1 MQQLTIDIDA
11 AGTIE
16 NPAVQQGSNAQA
28 RRRWGAYM
36 HRQGDKIK
44 PIPGAFLHRYEIE
57 RLDVSRVP
65 VGAYIGFGAEIL
77 SPSGEWGKT
86 RMLYQVRDRDSSSIT
101 LEAVQEWNIPFSY
114 DAATAPECLFLM
126 DGLGR
131 AEAYIKY
138 LQTAVQRL
146 MNERRGH

>member
-1 MQQLTIDIDA
+1 MLQLTIDA

-16 NPAVQQGSNAQA
+16 NPAVQAGNHAQA
-28 RRRWGAYM
+28 RKRWGAYM
-36 HRQGDKIK
+36 HRQGDKIQ
-44 PIPGAFLHRYEIE
+44 PIPGAFLHRDGDE

-65 VGAYIGFGAEIL
+65 VSAYLGFGAEIQN
-77 SPSGEWGKT
+77 STGEWEKT
-86 RMLYQVRDRDSSSIT
+86 RLIYKVRDRDSSSIT
-101 LEAVQEWNIPFSY
+101 LEAVQEWEIPFSY

-131 AEAYIKY
+131 AEEFIKQ
-138 LQTAVQRL
+138 LQAAVQWL

>member
-1 MQQLTIDIDA
+1 MLQLTIDA

-16 NPAVQQGSNAQA
+16 NPAVQAGNHAHS

-44 PIPGAFLHRYEIE
+44 PIPGAFLHRDENE

-65 VGAYIGFGAEIL
+65 AGAHLGFGAEIL
-77 SPSGEWGKT
+77 TPSGDYEKT
-86 RMLYQVRDRDSSSIT
+86 RVLYLVRDRTQSSIT
-101 LEAVQEWNIPFSY
+101 LEAVAEWQIPFSY

-131 AEAYIKY
+131 AEEFIKQ
-138 LQTAVQRL
+138 LQAAVQWL
-146 MNERRGH
+146 MNERR